1 MEYPKMSNT
10 ENKVKEYTSIEADK
24 GGTPDIQSDLMIAI
38 FQAAYPIW
46 NDVKKEDEED
56 QTVYVKA
63 LATDIK
69 RLGRM
74 FKFLGLAEDD
84 KQSVLGWKPTA
95 KLIRMVAERAARPT
109 KGSNKRATRK
119 DDAMM
124 QSLLQVADGWVEQ
137 TFTDDFVFNVLN
149 CFGLLR
155 ENIYGECKPTA
166 PLRDMLQEIF
176 QA

>member
-1 MEYPKMSNT
+1 MSNT

-24 GGTPDIQSDLMIAI
+24 GGTPDIQSNLMIAI

-46 NDVKKEDEED
+46 NDVKKEDEAD
-56 QTVYVKA
+56 QTRYVKCCA
-63 LATDIK
+63 SDIE
-69 RLGRM
+69 RLGRI

-119 DDAMM
+119 EEAMI
-124 QSLLQVADGWVEQ
+124 QSLLQLADGWVEQ

-155 ENIYGECKPTA
+155 ESVYGECKPTT
-166 PLRDMLQEIF
+166 LLQELLANVF
-176 QA
+176 EA

>member
-1 MEYPKMSNT
+1 MSNT
-10 ENKVKEYTSIEADK
+10 QNKFQELSIVKTDNGRAL
-24 GGTPDIQSDLMIAI
+24 DIQSNLMIAI

-46 NDVKKEDEED
+46 SDVKKEDEED
-56 QTVYVKA
+56 QTRYVKA

-69 RLGRM
+69 RLGRI

-124 QSLLQVADGWVEQ
+124 QSLLQLADGWVEQ

-155 ENIYGECKPTA
+155 ESVYGECKPTA
-166 PLRDMLQEIF
+166 LLREMLQEIF